1 MNNNNMFEISL
12 QRKDKPLKISPTLY
26 GAIVNCV
33 GLRGTI
39 SYAGEP
45 KNNKVD
51 IGVEGASSGWTRAS
65 LQTALENYPPLSEIE
80 IAVKDK

>member
-1 MNNNNMFEISL
+1 M
-12 QRKDKPLKISPTLY
+12 QRKDKLKDSNRFVWFL
-26 GAIVNCV
+26 VNCV

-39 SYAGEP
+39 SHREP